1 MQMIS
6 IPISIFRFG
15 PKRLIESSSD
25 FIAITR

>member
-15 PKRLIESSSD
+15 PKRLNESSND